1 MADPFTLAI
10 ASLVCAFGAFVQ
22 GALGFGMNLIAAP
35 LLLLVEP
42 RLVPVPLVLAA
53 SSLSLA
59 MGWKGRRDADFN
71 GMPWGFLGRI
81 PAGLGAAWVVAGI
94 SRDALELSVATV
106 VLAAVA
112 LSMTSLQVRPGRASL
127 VVAGIASGFMGTAT
141 SVGGPPMALLYQH
154 ETGPRIRAT
163 LSIYFL
169 VGCITSLIGYR
180 WAGLLGGEPLLAGL
194 ALVPGTLAGYA
205 LSGPAAARL
214 DAGKMRPAVLA
225 LCALAALA
233 AIAANLLG

>member
-1 MADPFTLAI
+1 
-10 ASLVCAFGAFVQ
+10 
-22 GALGFGMNLIAAP
+22 
-35 LLLLVEP
+35 
-42 RLVPVPLVLAA
+42 
-53 SSLSLA
+53 
-59 MGWKGRRDADFN
+59 
-71 GMPWGFLGRI
+71 
-81 PAGLGAAWVVAGI
+81 
-94 SRDALELSVATV
+94 
-106 VLAAVA
+106 
-112 LSMTSLQVRPGRASL
+112 